1 MKRILL
7 AILVGTS
14 LLASGCG
21 VTYNSATVR
30 DQANG
35 TNVNVV
41 TLTPMIANQANSAA
55 FKPRALPAAFYAVSS
70 GSANGAGSTGSLPAL
85 PYIPNE
91 VQRERVLRLPPA
103 LRKEP
108 YRIGVGDVVLLAT
121 KQAGTTVAELT
132 GLLAAQNQ
140 RQGYTV
146 RDDGSIAVPDLGT
159 IRIAGLTIN
168 EAENRLFDELVRNQ
182 IDPAFSLEVS
192 DFRSQRVV
200 VGGSVANTGVIPIGL
215 NTLTLDTAISQ
226 SGGVTLSTE
235 RFGIIRLYRD
245 GRLYEIPLSD
255 YRSRQD
261 IQNLPLTNGDAVF
274 VDTTYDLDNA
284 LKFYKAQLDVISQ
297 RRIARSAALEELQA
311 EFEVRNGAMADAR
324 SNFLARLELGA
335 EGRDYAYVT
344 GEFSTQTRVP
354 LPFNKTA
361 SLADIIYEVG
371 GVKPITGN
379 SGQVYVLRATEKND
393 AVTAFHLDMANVGNI
408 PLATKFVVKP
418 NDVIFAEEQPITKWS
433 RALEQ
438 FFPTL
443 IGAATSA
450 SN

>member
-1 MKRILL
+1 MKRIFM
-7 AILVGTS
+7 AIAVGTS

-30 DQANG
+30 GQANG
-35 TNVNVV
+35 ANVEVV
-41 TLTPMIANQANSAA
+41 TLTPIIAAEANRTAS
-55 FKPRALPAAFYAVSS
+55 KPRALPAAFYAVSS
-70 GSANGAGSTGSLPAL
+70 GALDDVRTAGSLPAL
-85 PYIPNE
+85 PYIPQE
-91 VQRERVLRLPPA
+91 IQREQVLRLPPA

-121 KQAGTTVAELT
+121 KQAGTTVAELS

-159 IRIAGLTIN
+159 IRIAGLTIS
-168 EAENRLFDELVRNQ
+168 EAENRLFEELVRNQ

-192 DFRSQRVV
+192 EFRSQRVV
-200 VGGSVANTGVIPIGL
+200 VGGSVAKTGVIPIGL
-215 NTLTLDTAISQ
+215 NTLTLDAAISQ
-226 SGGVTLSTE
+226 SGGITLGTE

-255 YRSRQD
+255 YRSRPD
-261 IQNLPLTNGDAVF
+261 LQNLQLTNGDAVY
-274 VDTTYDLDNA
+274 VDTSYNLESA
-284 LKFYKAQLDVISQ
+284 LKFYQAQVDVIAQ
-297 RRIARSAALEELQA
+297 RRNARSAAFRELEA
-311 EFEVRNGAMADAR
+311 EFAVRNRAMADAR

-335 EGRDYAYVT
+335 EERDYAYVT

-371 GVKPITGN
+371 GVKPVTGN
-379 SGQVYVLRATEKND
+379 SGQVYVLRASETQD
-393 AVTAFHLDMANVGNI
+393 IVTAFHLDMANVGNI

-443 IGAATSA
+443 IGTAASA
-450 SN
+450 TN

>member
-1 MKRILL
+1 MKRIFM
-7 AILVGTS
+7 AIAVGTS

-30 DQANG
+30 GQANG
-35 TNVNVV
+35 TNVEVV
-41 TLTPMIANQANSAA
+41 TLTPMIAAEANKATS
-55 FKPRALPAAFYAVSS
+55 KPRALPAAFYAVSS
-70 GSANGAGSTGSLPAL
+70 GSLDDVRSAGSLPAL
-85 PYIPNE
+85 PYIPQE
-91 VQRERVLRLPPA
+91 IQREQVLRLPPA

-121 KQAGTTVAELT
+121 KQAGNTVAELS

-159 IRIAGLTIN
+159 IRIAGLTIS
-168 EAENRLFDELVRNQ
+168 EAENRLFEELVRNQ

-192 DFRSQRVV
+192 EFRSQRVV
-200 VGGSVANTGVIPIGL
+200 VGGSVAKTGVIPIGL
-215 NTLTLDTAISQ
+215 NTLTLDAAISQ
-226 SGGVTLSTE
+226 SGGITLGTE

-255 YRSRQD
+255 YRNRPD
-261 IQNLPLTNGDAVF
+261 LQNLQLTNGDAVY
-274 VDTTYDLDNA
+274 VDTSYDLESA
-284 LKFYKAQLDVISQ
+284 LKFYQAQLDVISQ
-297 RRIARSAALEELQA
+297 QRIARSAAFQELQA
-311 EFEVRNGAMADAR
+311 EFAVRNRAMADAR

-335 EGRDYAYVT
+335 EDRDYAYVT

-354 LPFNKTA
+354 LPFNQMA

-371 GVKPITGN
+371 GVKPVTGN
-379 SGQVYVLRATEKND
+379 SGQVYVLRASETQD
-393 AVTAFHLDMANVGNI
+393 IVTAFHLNMANVGNI
-408 PLATKFVVKP
+408 PLATKFMVKP

-443 IGAATSA
+443 IGTAASA
-450 SN
+450 TN